1 MNEDT
6 ERPVVDLKRT
16 VRAIVVKSP
25 DDPEHDLMAKQWAAP
40 GTCEGHPDQGSG
52 GFLTFACPGCGDVGG
67 IVVGHP
73 KPERSPSW
81 DAVKGSLEDPS
92 TLTLSP
98 SILCKGCCGWHG
110 HLVSGEFQSC

>member
-1 MNEDT
+1 M
-6 ERPVVDLKRT
+6 ERPLVDIHRT
-16 VRAIVVKSP
+16 VKAIVVKSP
-25 DDPEHDLMAKQWAAP
+25 DDDPEKDLMAQRYAEP
-40 GTCEGHPDQGSG
+40 GSCEGHPDQGRG

-67 IVVGHP
+67 IIVGHP
-73 KPERSPSW
+73 KPEPPPSW

-110 HLVSGEFQSC
+110 HLVDGEFKSC